1 MKSPFSKTDIKIAV
15 LGGGTGSFT
24 ILSALKSQTKQLVA
38 IVNMV
43 DDGGSTGVL
52 RDEFGTLPSG
62 DIRQCLVALSN
73 SPKIRDLF
81 NYRFEDGLFG
91 GHSFGNLLLTVLEKI
106 NGDLGRAVET
116 ASEILRINGVV
127 IPATLDNV
135 RLRMTWPGSSLILNG
150 ERVIDSEYFK
160 QDPRRAKLSLV
171 PTAKA
176 NPLAVT
182 AIRQADIVVVA
193 PGDLYTSVGPL
204 LSIKGVAEALKKT
217 EATCLYV
224 CNLVTK
230 QGQTNGFSVSDH
242 AKEIERFVGGHF
254 LDYVIYNQQKPDKS
268 ISRRYKQ
275 EGATM
280 VRIDTKELAKAK
292 FKAVGVD
299 LLGGVVKR
307 DKNDILPAK
316 RSFIRHDTEAITKI
330 IMDIVSSKS
339 N

>member
-1 MKSPFSKTDIKIAV
+1 MKSPFSKTDVKIAV
-15 LGGGTGSFT
+15 LGGGTGSFA
-24 ILSALKSQTKQLVA
+24 ILSALKSQTKQLAA

-81 NYRFEDGLFG
+81 TYRFENGLFG

-106 NGDLGRAVET
+106 NGNLGEAVET

-135 RLRMTWPGSSLILNG
+135 RLRMTWPQSSLILNG
-150 ERVIDSEYFK
+150 ERVIDNEYFK
-160 QDPRRAKLSLV
+160 QDPRRAELSLV
-171 PTAKA
+171 PAAQA
-176 NPLAVT
+176 NPLAIT
-182 AIRQADIVVVA
+182 AIKQADVVIVA
-193 PGDLYTSVGPL
+193 PGDLYTSIGPL
-204 LSIKGVAEALKKT
+204 LSIKGVAKALQET
-217 EATCLYV
+217 EATCFYI

-230 QGQTNGFSVSDH
+230 QGQTTGFSVSDH
-242 AKEIERFVGGHF
+242 AKEIERFVGGSF
-254 LDYVIYNQQKPDKS
+254 LDYVIYNHQKPDKS

-280 VRIDTKELAKAK
+280 VKIDTRELAKAK
-292 FKAVGVD
+292 FKSVGAS
-299 LLGGVVKR
+299 LLGDMVRR
-307 DKNDILPAK
+307 DKNDILLAK
-316 RSFIRHDTEAITKI
+316 RSFIRHDTEAIAKI
-330 IMDIVSSKS
+330 IMNTVALKNI
-339 N
+339 